1 MLTAHSSILL
11 FQMRD
16 PWDFPSGLVD
26 KTLCSQWRVPDLIP
40 GQGTKSHMPQLSL
53 CAAIAEPACSK

>member
-26 KTLCSQWRVPDLIP
+26 KTLCSQWRVPDSIP

-53 CAAIAEPACSK
+53 CAATAEPTYSK